1 MQQEHDEALE
11 SKETL
16 DDEEMPLRKKTKLRE
31 EIEALL
37 EKKGLVLEEKI
48 SVMNLEIQE
57 TYYFNDY
64 HEAMDFLKGKK
75 GRWYI
80 TTPGIKKSAVRTPP

>member
-1 MQQEHDEALE
+1 MVLPEEHEEAIE
-11 SKETL
+11 NKETQ
-16 DDEEMPLRKKTKLRE
+16 DNCGVIKKRKSELRK

-48 SVMNLEIQE
+48 SVMNLESQE
-57 TYYFNDY
+57 TYYFDDY
-64 HEAMDFLKGKK
+64 HEAMKFLKGKK

-80 TTPGIKKSAVRTPP
+80 TTPGIRSSKDT